1 MDPPSEAVPV
11 EAGWRQVAL
20 PSEHGGWSLTLEPV
34 LLGLLAVPSPAGLA
48 LGIAA
53 LLAFLSRVPVK
64 VLLVDRLRQRRLP
77 RTRRASRVAILYLA
91 GLVAS
96 VAVAAVTAESS
107 FWVPLALAGPLVG
120 VELWYDARSR
130 SRRLVPELAGTVGIA
145 AVAAAIGLAGG
156 APAAVAAGLW
166 VVPAARAI
174 ATVPFVRVQILRG
187 KGRPH
192 RRASSD
198 SAQAIAVAGTGAATM
213 AGWVPPAGLVAIL
226 ALGLVQ
232 VALVRARP
240 PRVAILGA
248 QQVVL
253 GLAVV
258 VTAGLGFRMP

>member
-1 MDPPSEAVPV
+1 MDPTPDTDQAHV
-11 EAGWRQVAL
+11 GWRQVAL

-48 LGIAA
+48 LGAAA
-53 LLAFLSRVPVK
+53 LLAFLTRVPVK
-64 VLLVDRLRQRRLP
+64 IVMVDRLRRRHLP
-77 RTRRASRVAILYLA
+77 RTRLAERVAAIYLT
-91 GLVAS
+91 GLAAS
-96 VAVAAVTAESS
+96 FTVAAVTAEAG
-107 FWVPLALAGPLVG
+107 FWVPLALAAPLVG

-156 APAAVAAGLW
+156 APAVVAAGLW

-174 ATVPFVRVQILRG
+174 ATVPFVRVQLLRA
-187 KGRPH
+187 KKRPH
-192 RRASSD
+192 RLASSD
-198 SAQAIAVAGTGAATM
+198 GAQALAVGGTVVATM
-213 AGWVPPAGLVAIL
+213 AGWVPPVALL
-226 ALGLVQ
+226 AIVALALVQ
-232 VALVRARP
+232 VALARTSP

-258 VTAGLGFRMP
+258 LTAGLGFRMP